1 MANGLR
7 PYLIVWVM
15 HPHQSIGLHKKTL
28 SGFIWS
34 HKRSLRTYLFW
45 RILSVL
51 AITPFPIL
59 SQRIVD
65 LAIPEN
71 DLAAVAYYTGL
82 SLGLLVVHFV
92 SMRIAVNNLSTQ
104 SQEIFRKL
112 RGRIFHK
119 LNFMHFGFLDSVQT
133 GRLLSKYAFDTS
145 NIEATVIQIVTGIIP
160 ELLRSV
166 LLILAL
172 TYINVWL
179 LLIVLIS
186 IPIFAFVRV
195 YFFKQIELNNH
206 EVRVARERMTGQAN
220 EFISAIKLVR
230 GYGQE
235 QEAKKQM
242 GAVSD
247 AYSDKRISQMQ
258 LNQSLG
264 YILFT
269 VVTSLSLFAVALC
282 GGLVIEE
289 KMSLGAM
296 VALVGALPVCLAP
309 VNMITQFSMQYL
321 LGAESYKSIKELMD
335 SAYVEQWQGTRV
347 LEQMQGKVE
356 FRNVSF
362 AYDKEKEH
370 RTIRNFSTTIQ
381 AGEHVAFV
389 GPSGSGKSTMV
400 SLMLGFYAPIEG
412 EILVD
417 GVSQS
422 DLAIR
427 EFRQECAIVMQ
438 DNLLLSGTIL
448 DNIRFGRPSATEEA
462 VREAARHASALD
474 FIEDLPE
481 GFQTKVGERGVSLS
495 GGQRQR
501 IAIARALLRNPKI
514 LILDEATSA
523 LDYESEKSVQAAI
536 DYLAKGRTT
545 ITIAHRLSTIRSADR
560 IIVLREGECIS
571 EGSWDELAEQEGA
584 FKDLLDA
591 QK

>member
-1 MANGLR
+1 
-7 PYLIVWVM
+7 M
-15 HPHQSIGLHKKTL
+15 HPHESIGLHKKSL
-28 SGFIWS
+28 RGYIWS
-34 HKRSLRTYLFW
+34 QERGLRTYMFW
-45 RILSVL
+45 RVLSVL
-51 AITPFPIL
+51 AVTPFPIL
-59 SQRIVD
+59 AQRIVD
-65 LAIPEN
+65 VAIPTDN
-71 DLAAVAYYTGL
+71 TGGVVFYTAL
-82 SLGLLVVHFV
+82 SLALLLVHFI
-92 SMRIAVNNLSTQ
+92 SMRLAVNNLSPQ

-145 NIEATVIQIVTGIIP
+145 NIESTVIQIVTGIIP
-160 ELLRSV
+160 ELLRS
-166 LLILAL
+166 A
-172 TYINVWL
+172 
-179 LLIVLIS
+179 LLIVMLAFINIWLLFIVLVS

-195 YFFKQIELNNH
+195 YYFRPIEDNNH
-206 EVRVARERMTGQAN
+206 AVRVAREKMTGQAN

-242 GAVSD
+242 SAISD
-247 AYSDKRISQMQ
+247 AYSNKRISQMQ

-264 YILFT
+264 YVLFT
-269 VVTSLSLFAVALC
+269 VVTTLSLFAVALC
-282 GGLVIEE
+282 GWLVIED
-289 KMSLGAM
+289 KMTLGAM

-335 SAYVEQWQGTRV
+335 SAYVEEWKGKRV
-347 LEQMQGKVE
+347 LDTMQGEVE

-370 RTIRNFSTTIQ
+370 RTIRNFSTVIKS
-381 AGEHVAFV
+381 GEHVAFV

-400 SLMLGFYAPIEG
+400 SLMLGFHAPTDG

-417 GVSQS
+417 GVPQS
-422 DLAIR
+422 ELSIR

-438 DNLLLSGTIL
+438 DNLLLSGTIM
-448 DNIRFGRPSATEEA
+448 DNIRFGRPSATDDD
-462 VREAARHASALD
+462 VREAAGHASALE
-474 FIEDLPE
+474 FIEELPE

-536 DYLAKGRTT
+536 DYLAQGRTT

-560 IIVLREGECIS
+560 IIVLKAGECIS
-571 EGSWDELAEQEGA
+571 EGSWDELAAQEGV

-591 QK
+591 QT

>member
-1 MANGLR
+1 
-7 PYLIVWVM
+7 M
-15 HPHQSIGLHKKTL
+15 HPHQSIGLHKATL
-28 SGFIWS
+28 RGFIWS
-34 HKRSLRTYLFW
+34 QQSKLSTYMVW
-45 RILSVL
+45 RIISVL
-51 AITPFPIL
+51 AVTPFPIL

-65 LAIPEN
+65 VAIPEK
-71 DLAAVAYYTGL
+71 DLNGVVYYTAL
-82 SLGLLVVHFV
+82 SLGLLIVHFV
-92 SMRIAVNNLSTQ
+92 SMRIAVSNLSSQT
-104 SQEIFRKL
+104 QEIFRSL
-112 RGRIFHK
+112 RSRIFHK
-119 LNFMHFGFLDSVQT
+119 LNFMHFGFLDSIQT

-160 ELLRSV
+160 ELLRSL

-172 TYINVWL
+172 AYINMWL

-195 YFFKQIELNNH
+195 YYFKPIEDNNH
-206 EVRVARERMTGQAN
+206 AVRIARERMTGQAN

-235 QEAKKQM
+235 LETKKQM
-242 GAVSD
+242 SVISD
-247 AYSDKRISQMQ
+247 EYSDTRISQMQ

-269 VVTSLSLFAVALC
+269 VVTTLSLFAVALC
-282 GGLVIEE
+282 GWLVIED
-289 KMSLGAM
+289 KMTLGAM
-296 VALVGALPVCLAP
+296 VALVGALPICLAP

-335 SAYVEQWQGTRV
+335 SAYVEEWKGEQV
-347 LEQMQGKVE
+347 LPTMEGQVE
-356 FRNVSF
+356 FRNGSF

-370 RTIRNFSTTIQ
+370 RTIKNFSTIIKP
-381 AGEHVAFV
+381 GEHVAFV

-400 SLMLGFYAPIEG
+400 SLMLGFYAPTDG

-417 GVSQS
+417 GVAQA

-427 EFRQECAIVMQ
+427 ELRQECAIVMQ

-448 DNIRFGRPSATEEA
+448 DNIRFGRPSATDED
-462 VREAARHASALD
+462 VREAARNASALE
-474 FIEDLPE
+474 FIDELPE
-481 GFQTKVGERGVSLS
+481 GFMTKVGERGVSLS

-523 LDYESEKSVQAAI
+523 LDYESEKIVQGAI
-536 DYLAKGRTT
+536 DFLASGRTT

-560 IIVLREGECIS
+560 IIVLKAGECIS
-571 EGSWDELAEQEGA
+571 EGSWEELAAREGA

-591 QK
+591 QA

>member
-1 MANGLR
+1 
-7 PYLIVWVM
+7 M

-34 HKRSLRTYLFW
+34 QQRNLRTYLFW
-45 RILSVL
+45 RVMSVL
-51 AITPFPIL
+51 AITPFPVI
-59 SQRIVD
+59 SQKIVD
-65 LAIPEN
+65 KAIPDD
-71 DLAAVAYYTGL
+71 DLNGVIYYTML
-82 SLGLLVVHFV
+82 SLLLLLAHFV
-92 SMRIAVNNLSTQ
+92 SMKIAVSNLSTQ

-112 RGRIFHK
+112 RSRIFHK

-133 GRLLSKYAFDTS
+133 GRLLSKYAFDTN
-145 NIEATVIQIVTGIIP
+145 NIEATVIQIVTSIIP
-160 ELLRSV
+160 ELLRSA

-172 TYINVWL
+172 TYINIWL
-179 LLIVLIS
+179 LAIVLIS
-186 IPIFAFVRV
+186 IPIFAFVRL
-195 YFFKQIELNNH
+195 YFFKQIAHNNR
-206 EVRVARERMTGQAN
+206 EVRIARERMTGQAN

-235 QEAKKQM
+235 DQARDQM
-242 GAVSD
+242 GVISD
-247 AYSDKRISQMQ
+247 EYSNKRISQMQ

-269 VVTSLSLFAVALC
+269 VVSALSLFAVALC
-282 GGLVIEE
+282 GWLVIGD
-289 KMSLGAM
+289 KMTMGAM

-335 SAYVEQWQGTRV
+335 SAYVEEWQGQCK
-347 LEQMQGKVE
+347 LEHMAGGIE

-370 RTIRNFSTTIQ
+370 RTIVNFSTVIRP
-381 AGEHVAFV
+381 GEHVAFV
-389 GPSGSGKSTMV
+389 GPSGSGKSTIV
-400 SLMLGFYAPIEG
+400 SLMLGFYAPTDG

-417 GVSQS
+417 GVPQAE
-422 DLAIR
+422 LAIR

-438 DNLLLSGTIL
+438 DNLLLSGTIM
-448 DNIRFGRPSATEEA
+448 DNIRFGRASATNEE
-462 VREAARHASALD
+462 VREAARHASALE
-474 FIEDLPE
+474 FIEELPE
-481 GFQTKVGERGVSLS
+481 GFNTKVGERGVSLS

-536 DYLAKGRTT
+536 DYLAQGRTT

-560 IIVLREGECIS
+560 IIVLKAGECIS
-571 EGSWDELAEQEGA
+571 EGSWDELAAQDGA

-591 QK
+591 QT

>member
-1 MANGLR
+1 
-7 PYLIVWVM
+7 M
-15 HPHQSIGLHKKTL
+15 HPHQSIGLHRETL
-28 SGFIWS
+28 RGFIWS
-34 HKRSLRTYLFW
+34 QKSQLRTYMVW
-45 RILSVL
+45 RILGVL
-51 AITPFPIL
+51 AVTPFPVL

-65 LAIPEN
+65 ISIPN
-71 DLAAVAYYTGL
+71 KDLKGVLFYTAL
-82 SLGLLVVHFV
+82 SLALLVVHFV
-92 SMRIAVNNLSTQ
+92 AMRLAVSNLSTQ

-160 ELLRSV
+160 ELLRSL

-172 TYINVWL
+172 AYINIWL
-179 LLIVLIS
+179 LLIVLVS

-195 YFFKQIELNNH
+195 YFFKQIEINNH
-206 EVRVARERMTGQAN
+206 AVRIAREQMTGQAN

-235 QEAKKQM
+235 HEAKKQM
-242 GAVSD
+242 GAISD
-247 AYSDKRISQMQ
+247 AYSDKRILQMQ
-258 LNQSLG
+258 LNQSLS

-269 VVTSLSLFAVALC
+269 VVTILSLFAVALC
-282 GGLVIEE
+282 GWLVIEE
-289 KMSLGAM
+289 KMTLGAM
-296 VALVGALPVCLAP
+296 VALVGALPICLAP

-335 SAYVEQWQGTRV
+335 SAYVEEWQGEQV
-347 LEQMQGKVE
+347 LEAMQGKVE

-362 AYDKEKEH
+362 TYDKEKEH

-381 AGEHVAFV
+381 PGEHVAFV

-400 SLMLGFYAPIEG
+400 SLMLGFYAPTDG
-412 EILVD
+412 KILVD
-417 GVSQS
+417 GVPQS
-422 DLAIR
+422 ELAIR

-438 DNLLLSGTIL
+438 DNLLLSGTIF
-448 DNIRFGRPSATEEA
+448 DNIRFGRPTASDED
-462 VREAARHASALD
+462 VREAARNASALE
-474 FIEDLPE
+474 FIEELPD
-481 GFQTKVGERGVSLS
+481 GFMTKVGERGVSLS

-501 IAIARALLRNPKI
+501 IAIARALLRNPRI

-523 LDYESEKSVQAAI
+523 LDYESEKTVQGAI
-536 DYLAKGRTT
+536 DFLASGRTT

-560 IIVLREGECIS
+560 IIVLKEGECIS
-571 EGSWDELAEQEGA
+571 EGSWEELAGQEGA
-584 FKDLLDA
+584 FKDLLNA
-591 QK
+591 QS

>member
-1 MANGLR
+1 M
-7 PYLIVWVM
+7 V
-15 HPHQSIGLHKKTL
+15 
-28 SGFIWS
+28 
-34 HKRSLRTYLFW
+34 W
-45 RILSVL
+45 RIISVL
-51 AITPFPIL
+51 AVTPFPIL

-65 LAIPEN
+65 VAIPEK
-71 DLAAVAYYTGL
+71 DLNGVVYYTAL
-82 SLGLLVVHFV
+82 SLGLLIVHFV
-92 SMRIAVNNLSTQ
+92 SMRIAVSNLSSQT
-104 SQEIFRKL
+104 QEIFRSL
-112 RGRIFHK
+112 RSRIFHK
-119 LNFMHFGFLDSVQT
+119 LNFMHFGFLDSIQT

-160 ELLRSV
+160 ELLRSF

-172 TYINVWL
+172 AYINMWL

-195 YFFKQIELNNH
+195 YYFKPIEDNNH
-206 EVRVARERMTGQAN
+206 AVRIARERMTGQAN

-235 QEAKKQM
+235 LETKKQM
-242 GAVSD
+242 SVISD
-247 AYSDKRISQMQ
+247 EYSDTRISQMQ

-269 VVTSLSLFAVALC
+269 VVTTLSLFAVALC
-282 GGLVIEE
+282 GWLVIEN
-289 KMSLGAM
+289 KMTLGAM
-296 VALVGALPVCLAP
+296 VALVGALPICLAP

-335 SAYVEQWQGTRV
+335 SAYVEEWKGEQV
-347 LEQMQGKVE
+347 LPTMEGQVE

-370 RTIRNFSTTIQ
+370 RTIKNFSTIIKP
-381 AGEHVAFV
+381 GEHVAFV

-400 SLMLGFYAPIEG
+400 SLMLGFYAPTDG

-417 GVSQS
+417 GVAQA

-427 EFRQECAIVMQ
+427 ELRQECAIVMQ

-448 DNIRFGRPSATEEA
+448 DNIRFGRPSATDED
-462 VREAARHASALD
+462 VREAARNASALE
-474 FIEDLPE
+474 FIDELPE
-481 GFQTKVGERGVSLS
+481 GFMTKVGERGVSLS

-523 LDYESEKSVQAAI
+523 LDYESEKIVQGAI
-536 DYLAKGRTT
+536 DFLASGRTT

-560 IIVLREGECIS
+560 IIVLKAGECIS
-571 EGSWDELAEQEGA
+571 EGSWEELAAREGA

-591 QK
+591 QA

>member
-1 MANGLR
+1 
-7 PYLIVWVM
+7 M
-15 HPHQSIGLHKKTL
+15 HPHQSIGLHKKSL

-34 HKRSLRTYLFW
+34 QQRNLRTYMFW

-51 AITPFPIL
+51 AITPFPVL
-59 SQRIVD
+59 SQKIVD
-65 LAIPEN
+65 QAIPDD
-71 DLAAVAYYTGL
+71 DLHGVIFYTFLSLLLLMVHFLSMKVAVA
-82 SLGLLVVHFV
+82 
-92 SMRIAVNNLSTQ
+92 NLSIQ

-112 RGRIFHK
+112 RSRIFHK
-119 LNFMHFGFLDSVQT
+119 LNFMHFGFLDSIQT
-133 GRLLSKYAFDTS
+133 GRLLSKYAFDTN
-145 NIEATVIQIVTGIIP
+145 NIEATVIQIVTNIIP

-166 LLILAL
+166 LLIMALA
-172 TYINVWL
+172 YINVWL
-179 LLIVLIS
+179 LVIVMVG
-186 IPIFAFVRV
+186 IPIFALVRI
-195 YFFKQIELNNH
+195 YFFQQIKHNNH
-206 EVRVARERMTGQAN
+206 EVRIAREKMTGQAN

-235 QEAKKQM
+235 EQASDQM
-242 GAVSD
+242 GLISND
-247 AYSDKRISQMQ
+247 YSNKRISQMQ

-269 VVTSLSLFAVALC
+269 VVSALSLFAVALC
-282 GGLVIEE
+282 GWLVIGD
-289 KMSLGAM
+289 KMTLGAM

-335 SAYVEQWQGTRV
+335 SAYVEEWQGNLKLDSMR
-347 LEQMQGKVE
+347 GGIE

-370 RTIRNFSTTIQ
+370 RTISHFSTLIRP
-381 AGEHVAFV
+381 GEHVAFV
-389 GPSGSGKSTMV
+389 GPSGSGKSTIV
-400 SLMLGFYAPIEG
+400 SLMLGFYAPVDG
-412 EILVD
+412 EILID
-417 GVSQS
+417 GVPQS
-422 DLAIR
+422 ELAIR

-438 DNLLLSGTIL
+438 DNLLLSGSL
-448 DNIRFGRPSATEEA
+448 MDNIRFGRASASDEE
-462 VREAARHASALD
+462 VREAARNACALE
-474 FIEDLPE
+474 FIEALPE
-481 GFQTKVGERGVSLS
+481 GFKTKVGERGVSLS

-536 DYLAKGRTT
+536 DYLAKDRTT

-560 IIVLREGECIS
+560 IIVLKAGECIS
-571 EGSWDELAEQEGA
+571 EGSWDVLAAQEGA

-591 QK
+591 QS

>member
-1 MANGLR
+1 
-7 PYLIVWVM
+7 M
-15 HPHQSIGLHKKTL
+15 HPHQSIGLHKATL
-28 SGFIWS
+28 RGFIWS
-34 HKRSLRTYLFW
+34 QQSKLSTYMVW
-45 RILSVL
+45 RIISVL
-51 AITPFPIL
+51 AVTPFPIL

-65 LAIPEN
+65 VAIPEK
-71 DLAAVAYYTGL
+71 DLNGVVYYTAL
-82 SLGLLVVHFV
+82 SLGLLIVHFV
-92 SMRIAVNNLSTQ
+92 SMRIAVSNLSSQT
-104 SQEIFRKL
+104 QEIFRSL
-112 RGRIFHK
+112 RSRIFHK
-119 LNFMHFGFLDSVQT
+119 LNFMHFGFLDSIQT

-160 ELLRSV
+160 ELLRSL

-172 TYINVWL
+172 AYINMWL

-195 YFFKQIELNNH
+195 YYFKPIEDNNH
-206 EVRVARERMTGQAN
+206 AVRIARERMTGQAN

-235 QEAKKQM
+235 LETKKQM
-242 GAVSD
+242 SVISD
-247 AYSDKRISQMQ
+247 EYSDTRISQMQ

-269 VVTSLSLFAVALC
+269 VVTTLSLFAVALC
-282 GGLVIEE
+282 GWLVIED
-289 KMSLGAM
+289 KMTLGAM
-296 VALVGALPVCLAP
+296 VALVGALPICLAP

-335 SAYVEQWQGTRV
+335 SAYVEEWKGEQV
-347 LEQMQGKVE
+347 LPTMEGQVE

-370 RTIRNFSTTIQ
+370 RTIKNFSTIIKP
-381 AGEHVAFV
+381 GEHVAFV

-400 SLMLGFYAPIEG
+400 SLMLGFYAPTDG

-417 GVSQS
+417 GVAQA

-427 EFRQECAIVMQ
+427 ELRQECAIVMQ

-448 DNIRFGRPSATEEA
+448 DNIRFGRPSATDED
-462 VREAARHASALD
+462 VREAARNASALE
-474 FIEDLPE
+474 FIDELPE
-481 GFQTKVGERGVSLS
+481 GFMTKVGERGVSLS

-523 LDYESEKSVQAAI
+523 LDYESEKIVQGAI
-536 DYLAKGRTT
+536 DFLASGRTT

-560 IIVLREGECIS
+560 IIVLKAGECIS
-571 EGSWDELAEQEGA
+571 EGSWEELAAREGA

-591 QK
+591 QA

>member
-1 MANGLR
+1 
-7 PYLIVWVM
+7 M
-15 HPHQSIGLHKKTL
+15 HPHQSIGLHKETL
-28 SGFIWS
+28 RGFIWS
-34 HKRSLRTYLFW
+34 QQSKLRAYMFW
-45 RILSVL
+45 RIISVL

-65 LAIPEN
+65 VAIPER
-71 DLAAVAYYTGL
+71 DLRGVVYYTAL
-82 SLGLLVVHFV
+82 SLGLLIVHFV
-92 SMRIAVNNLSTQ
+92 SMRLAVNNLSSQ
-104 SQEIFRKL
+104 SQEIFRTL
-112 RGRIFHK
+112 RSRIFHK

-145 NIEATVIQIVTGIIP
+145 NIEATVLQIVTGIIP
-160 ELLRSV
+160 ELLRSF

-172 TYINVWL
+172 AYINIWL
-179 LLIVLIS
+179 LLVVLIS
-186 IPIFAFVRV
+186 IPIFAFVRI
-195 YFFKQIELNNH
+195 YYFKQIEDNNH
-206 EVRVARERMTGQAN
+206 EVRIARERMTGQAN

-235 QEAKKQM
+235 LETKKQM
-242 GAVSD
+242 SVISD

-269 VVTSLSLFAVALC
+269 VVTTLSLFAVALC
-282 GGLVIEE
+282 GWLVIEDE
-289 KMSLGAM
+289 MTLGAM
-296 VALVGALPVCLAP
+296 VALIGALPVCLAP

-335 SAYVEQWQGTRV
+335 SAYVEEWKGERV
-347 LEQMQGKVE
+347 LEAMQGGVE
-356 FRNVSF
+356 FCNVSF

-370 RTIRNFSTTIQ
+370 RTIKNFSIKIQ
-381 AGEHVAFV
+381 PGEHVAFV

-400 SLMLGFYAPIEG
+400 SLMLGFYAPTDG

-417 GVSQS
+417 GVPQAE
-422 DLAIR
+422 LAIR
-427 EFRQECAIVMQ
+427 ELRQECAIVMQ

-448 DNIRFGRPSATEEA
+448 DNIRFGRPAATDED
-462 VREAARHASALD
+462 VREAARNASALE
-474 FIEDLPE
+474 FIDELPE
-481 GFQTKVGERGVSLS
+481 GLMTKVGERGVSLS

-523 LDYESEKSVQAAI
+523 LDYESEKIVQGAI
-536 DYLAKGRTT
+536 DFLASGRTT

-560 IIVLREGECIS
+560 IIVLKAGECIS
-571 EGSWDELAEQEGA
+571 EGSWDELAAQEGA

-591 QK
+591 QA

>member
-1 MANGLR
+1 
-7 PYLIVWVM
+7 M
-15 HPHQSIGLHKKTL
+15 HPHQSIGIHKQTL
-28 SGFIWS
+28 RGFIWS
-34 HKRSLRTYLFW
+34 QERKLRAYMVW

-51 AITPFPIL
+51 AITPFPVL
-59 SQRIVD
+59 SQKIVD
-65 LAIPEN
+65 ESIPN
-71 DLAAVAYYTGL
+71 KDLQGVVYYTAL
-82 SLGLLVVHFV
+82 SLLLLVLHFV
-92 SMRIAVNNLSTQ
+92 SMKLAVGNLSTQ

-112 RGRIFHK
+112 RSRIFHK

-172 TYINVWL
+172 AYINVWL
-179 LLIVLIS
+179 LVIVLIS

-195 YFFKQIELNNH
+195 YYFRQIEDNNH
-206 EVRVARERMTGQAN
+206 EVRIARERMTGQAN

-235 QEAKKQM
+235 QNAREQM
-242 GAVSD
+242 GLVSD
-247 AYSDKRISQMQ
+247 EYSDKRISQMQ

-282 GGLVIEE
+282 GWLVIED

-296 VALVGALPVCLAP
+296 VALVGALPICLSP

-335 SAYVEQWQGTRV
+335 SAYVEEWQGTRV
-347 LEQMQGKVE
+347 LEHMRGDVE

-370 RTIRNFSTTIQ
+370 RTIRNFSIRIQ
-381 AGEHVAFV
+381 PGEHVAFV
-389 GPSGSGKSTMV
+389 GSSGSGKSTLV
-400 SLMLGFYAPIEG
+400 SLMLGFYAPIDG
-412 EILVD
+412 SILID
-417 GVSQS
+417 GVPQS
-422 DLAIR
+422 ELSIR
-427 EFRQECAIVMQ
+427 QFRQKCAIVMQ
-438 DNLLLSGTIL
+438 DNLLLSGTIM
-448 DNIRFGRPSATEEA
+448 DNIRFGRPDASEEQ
-462 VREAARHASALD
+462 VREAAKHASALE
-474 FIEDLPE
+474 FIEALPE
-481 GFQTKVGERGVSLS
+481 GFQAKVGERGVSLS

-501 IAIARALLRNPKI
+501 IAIARALLRDPRI

-560 IIVLREGECIS
+560 IVVLKQGECIS
-571 EGSWDELAEQEGA
+571 EGTWEELAAREGA

-591 QK
+591 QT

>member
-1 MANGLR
+1 M
-7 PYLIVWVM
+7 
-15 HPHQSIGLHKKTL
+15 
-28 SGFIWS
+28 
-34 HKRSLRTYLFW
+34 FW
-45 RILSVL
+45 RVLSVL
-51 AITPFPIL
+51 AITPFPVI

-65 LAIPEN
+65 EAIPRD
-71 DLAAVAYYTGL
+71 DLNGVLYYTL
-82 SLGLLVVHFV
+82 ISLGLLFVHFV
-92 SMRIAVNNLSTQ
+92 SMKIAVNYLSKR
-104 SQEIFRKL
+104 SQEIFR
-112 RGRIFHK
+112 RMRARIFHK

-145 NIEATVIQIVTGIIP
+145 NIEATVVQIVTSIIP
-160 ELLRSV
+160 ELLRSA
-166 LLILAL
+166 LLIAALA
-172 TYINVWL
+172 YINVWL
-179 LLIVLIS
+179 MLIVFIS

-195 YFFKQIELNNH
+195 YYFRAIESNNH
-206 EVRVARERMTGQAN
+206 EVRLAREKMTGQAN

-247 AYSDKRISQMQ
+247 EYSQKRVSQMQ

-269 VVTSLSLFAVALC
+269 VVTSLSLFAVAFC
-282 GGLVIEE
+282 GWLVISD
-289 KMSLGAM
+289 KMTIGSM

-335 SAYVEQWQGTRV
+335 SAYVEQWQGKHQHDTLRG
-347 LEQMQGKVE
+347 EVE

-362 AYDKEKEH
+362 AYDKEDEA
-370 RTIRNFSTTIQ
+370 RTINHFSTTIR

-389 GPSGSGKSTMV
+389 GPSGSGKSTIV
-400 SLMLGFYAPIEG
+400 SLMLGFYAPLEG
-412 EILVD
+412 EILID
-417 GVSQS
+417 GVPQS

-427 EFRQECAIVMQ
+427 EFRQKCAIVMQ
-438 DNLLLSGTIL
+438 DNLLLSGTLL
-448 DNIRFGRPSATEEA
+448 DNIRFGRPDATEEE
-462 VREAARHASALD
+462 VREAARNASALE
-474 FIEDLPE
+474 FIEELPL

-523 LDYESEKSVQAAI
+523 LDYESEKSVQKAI

-560 IIVLREGECIS
+560 IIVLKAGECIS
-571 EGSWDELAEQEGA
+571 EGSWDELAAQEGA

-591 QK
+591 QS